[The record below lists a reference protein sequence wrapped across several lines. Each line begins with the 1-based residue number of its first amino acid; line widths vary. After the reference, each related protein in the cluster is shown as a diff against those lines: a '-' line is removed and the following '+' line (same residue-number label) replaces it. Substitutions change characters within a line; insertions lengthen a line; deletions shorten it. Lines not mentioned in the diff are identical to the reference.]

1 MGVIIVINNYILLS
15 YGRVYNPYQWFYNP
29 SYVVNRVY
37 YIVSG
42 TAFYKNDTALKPGHL
57 YVFNA
62 FPDFRVKQSDEDP
75 VDHVFFDFQ
84 TYGKLVK
91 EDFLEVKVDEYPR
104 LKHIVNAASEDF
116 FYKSCNPGIAKNY
129 LEIIMYYL
137 EDCLV
142 ADRNYSEVTIKTLE
156 IIHNTPVEKLSV
168 NMLSEGVNRNV
179 NHIIRCFKKDIGM
192 TPHKYIT
199 ILKTNLAISYISQ
212 GENASEVAYK
222 LGFGSLSAFSYF
234 FKQATGRNYLQYRDN
249 IISARYEEGKF
260 YDK

>member
-116 FYKSCNPGIAKNY
+116 FINHVIPELPRIILRLLCIILRIVLSLTGI
-129 LEIIMYYL
+129 IQ
-137 EDCLV
+137 
-142 ADRNYSEVTIKTLE
+142 R
-156 IIHNTPVEKLSV
+156 
-168 NMLSEGVNRNV
+168 
-179 NHIIRCFKKDIGM
+179 
-192 TPHKYIT
+192 
-199 ILKTNLAISYISQ
+199 
-212 GENASEVAYK
+212 
-222 LGFGSLSAFSYF
+222 
-234 FKQATGRNYLQYRDN
+234 
-249 IISARYEEGKF
+249 
-260 YDK
+260 